1 MRTKFPY
8 KTLFLL
14 TAIWCAPFVVMLA
27 HAQSPAMPYGY
38 AVSVGT
44 SVVSAL
50 PANPARKYVVFCNPN
65 DTAKVAV
72 CPTVGRSGTI
82 TCTVNG
88 AGSVTLLPYA
98 CQGFGGIGG
107 TPSVPSAWNAVS
119 SAGGSALSAFEWE

>member
-1 MRTKFPY
+1 MTRTILW
-8 KTLFLL
+8 TLALVTL
-14 TAIWCAPFVVMLA
+14 ISGCAVIGAL
-27 HAQSPAMPYGY
+27 AQSPAMPYGY

-44 SVVSAL
+44 SSTTAVA
-50 PANPARKYVVFCNPN
+50 ANPARKYIQFCNPN

-107 TPSVPSAWNAVS
+107 TPSIPTGWNAIS
-119 SAGGSALSAFEWE
+119 SAGGSALTVMEWE